1 VNKIASL
8 TLLLTLALAG
18 QAIAREPAGKIV
30 HCQGTVMIFHD
41 GSVPGQRAVNGA
53 DLFIGDQ
60 AKSLTDSQAKVEL
73 VDGNRILLAE
83 KSTLTIEGFD
93 SYGVEGGRVLFDIQK
108 RGDLQGL
115 RVKTATA
122 LIGVKGTRFAVDS
135 ANDAVAIHLER
146 GRLQVDAV
154 GELFRRH
161 KQNLKDE
168 YEETLDQMKQ
178 AYEKNVDQ
186 LKTQFEE
193 GSKQL
198 AEGDFESFQSFDMEA
213 GQSFIVAADH
223 EVKPIEMPEDLQELF
238 KQLDEF

>member
-1 VNKIASL
+1 MTKHAWI
-8 TLLLTLALAG
+8 TLLWSLCFAG
-18 QAIAREPAGKIV
+18 MAFAAEPAGKV
-30 HCQGTVMIFHD
+30 VQCQGTVIIFHN
-41 GSVPGQRAVNGA
+41 GAVQGEKAVAGA

-60 AKSLTDSQAKVEL
+60 AKSLTGAEAKVEL

-108 RGDLQGL
+108 RGGLQGL

-122 LIGVKGTRFAVDS
+122 LIGVKGTRFAVDRD
-135 ANDAVAIHLER
+135 NDAVAIHLER

-154 GELFRRH
+154 GEMFRRQ
-161 KQNLKDE
+161 KQSMQDE
-168 YEETLDQMKQ
+168 YEEDLKQMRE

-186 LKTQFEE
+186 LKMQFEE

-213 GQSFIVAADH
+213 GQSFLIADR
-223 EVKPIEMPEDLQELF
+223 EVKSIETPEDLQELF
-238 KQLDEF
+238 EKLDEF